1 MLEPEGMRRVLYSS
15 GGSDSIETALKIA
28 RQYWKVRGR
37 PTARSSSR

>member
-28 RQYWKVRGR
+28 RQYWKVRG